1 MKKLSTSKSVIKIL
15 TASETPV
22 PVKDLITKTNR
33 PAKQVYAAVYI
44 LKKEGV
50 ITKTSEGY
58 SLGTATTAPKTTD
71 EKPNK
76 AMAKL
81 GRDLAEANEEIEQLY
96 EDIQTLAAKYLEAQ
110 IVIKYLE
117 SKNADTREEG

>member
-58 SLGTATTAPKTTD
+58 SLGTAATAPKTTD

-81 GRDLAEANEEIEQLY
+81 ERDLAQANEEIERLN
-96 EDIQTLAAKYLEAQ
+96 EDLRTMSVRYLEAQ
-110 IVIKYLE
+110 VVIKYLE
-117 SKNADTREEG
+117 SRNANTREEG